1 MFAISRREKQLA
13 KLTPTEL
20 IELAY
25 VSALLEQHPRNP
37 QRTLSKR
44 FEAIRKFL
52 EEIVTIVPVESAL
65 SAIALAENEEVSQ
78 RCCKALLT
86 SKINPPLSLM
96 LYINTGLALGRLL
109 GRPYNAEAI
118 SPEDVY
124 YCMWYAAKKIAG
136 EFRELEKTPSELGL
150 EGVTVGNAKY
160 FASTLE
166 SIFSIAVAHSDPEI
180 HDMVKNLQDLLQRAL
195 RSVDRMIPDAIS
207 GVSVDRLFQIYS
219 IESKP
224 PIEVLRE
231 GRRKLTELQSQAV
244 SGVRVNSEGGKAVA
258 IPNGDPEVSC
268 TALYNTRMLELVEQ
282 IRNRELKV
290 CNNVLFSFLQE
301 NVRIP
306 MTEKNPV
313 DLPKLFKLGIAIG
326 RRMIRSGQDVVF
338 RNITVGEHIQSIV
351 EKESKLVEE
360 KNNKYT
366 AKIQFILQSIKNV
379 SWNNDYPSY
388 YLERQ
393 LSDTFKM
400 FDTIQPAASV
410 TELVQSWDKLCT
422 EGALSLVAESHR
434 SLIARWMKCTLM
446 IHSLRQELSK
456 STAVGVV
463 GLVNSGKS
471 QLVKTLFGV
480 QVRLMLC
487 YPHTRPPS

>member
-1 MFAISRREKQLA
+1 MFTISRREKQLA

-37 QRTLSKR
+37 QHSLSKR

-52 EEIVTIVPVESAL
+52 EEIVTVVPIESAL
-65 SAIALAENEEVSQ
+65 SAIAIAENDQVSE
-78 RCCKALLT
+78 RCCKALMV
-86 SKINPPLSLM
+86 SRVAPPLSLM
-96 LYINTGLALGRLL
+96 LYVNTGLALGRLL
-109 GRPYNAEAI
+109 GRPYNPEAI

-136 EFRELEKTPSELGL
+136 ELKELEKTPSELGL
-150 EGVTVGNAKY
+150 ERVTLGNARY
-160 FASTLE
+160 FASTLK
-166 SIFSIAVAHSDPEI
+166 SIFSISAAHPDSEI
-180 HDMVKNLQDLLQRAL
+180 HGMVKHLQQLLQRAL
-195 RSVDRMIPDAIS
+195 RSVDRVIPDAIS
-207 GVSVDRLFQIYS
+207 DVSVGRLFQLHS
-219 IESKP
+219 TESKP

-231 GRRKLTELQSQAV
+231 GRRKLTALQNQVV
-244 SGVRVNSEGGKAVA
+244 SGVRVDSEGGKAVVV
-258 IPNGDPEVSC
+258 PNRDPEVSC
-268 TALYNTRMLELVEQ
+268 TALYNTRMLEIVER
-282 IRNRELKV
+282 IRNHELKV
-290 CNNVLFSFLQE
+290 CNTVLFSFLQE

-326 RRMIRSGQDVVF
+326 RKMIRSGQEVVF

-351 EKESKLVEE
+351 EKGSEMVEV
-360 KNNKYT
+360 KNGKYT

-400 FDTIQPAASV
+400 FATIQPTASV
-410 TELVQSWDKLCT
+410 SELVQNWDTLCT

-480 QVRLMLC
+480 QVRLG
-487 YPHTRPPS
+487 TS